1 MLIAQLRSRYKPV
14 AIIWLIVMGLT
25 LKMIL
30 RVHHV
35 SKQHEHY
42 DIGFLNAQEEILLD
56 NVCLGTTNGC

>member
-1 MLIAQLRSRYKPV
+1 
-14 AIIWLIVMGLT
+14 MGLT
-25 LKMIL
+25 LKLIL
-30 RVHHV
+30 RIHHV